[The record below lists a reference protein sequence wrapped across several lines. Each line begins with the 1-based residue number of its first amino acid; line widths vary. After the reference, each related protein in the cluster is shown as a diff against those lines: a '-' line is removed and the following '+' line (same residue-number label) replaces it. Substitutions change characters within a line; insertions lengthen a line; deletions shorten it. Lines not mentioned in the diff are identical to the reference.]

1 MFKNKKKIV
10 LKQFVNQ
17 VGKTRS
23 KAMQLVLIRRPICSI
38 FRQKMPRRV
47 VVLNATTERAEAK

>member
-17 VGKTRS
+17 NGKTRS
-23 KAMQLVLIRRPICSI
+23 KAMQMALIDKPICSR
-38 FRQKMPRRV
+38 FRQKMPRRL
-47 VVLNATTERAEAK
+47 VVLDATMERAEAN